1 MAEIG
6 AVLRKQQNKLG
17 EALVKKTHFNLN
29 EIDCL
34 FTVYRKVNIAATQ
47 KVGASVSL
55 AVKVSSCIAKTS
67 FDSNSSFY

>member
-17 EALVKKTHFNLN
+17 ETLVRKTHFTLN

-34 FTVYRKVNIAATQ
+34 FGVYRKER
-47 KVGASVSL
+47 K
-55 AVKVSSCIAKTS
+55 
-67 FDSNSSFY
+67 

>member
-17 EALVKKTHFNLN
+17 EALVKKTHFTLN

-34 FTVYRKVNIAATQ
+34 FTVYRKVFFGIT
-47 KVGASVSL
+47 L
-55 AVKVSSCIAKTS
+55 
-67 FDSNSSFY
+67 DSRDF